1 LLQQANKELTG
12 DSSHTRSELIE
23 LENTVR
29 KCRGE
34 GAWPAADDCGTHT
47 VVHAAAAYRKYLA
60 DCNLVD
66 SWAVWDT
73 FREILTSGDEATR
86 SSAKYRLLVLKPL
99 DAEEWERVSALGSI
113 ASARRLEIVEGRSRE
128 AAVISENS
136 FLGISLVFCLLLKK
150 N

>member
-12 DSSHTRSELIE
+12 DSTHTRSELIE

-29 KCRGE
+29 KCRGG
-34 GAWPAADDCGTHT
+34 GAWPAADDGGTHT

-73 FREILTSGDEATR
+73 FRQILTSGDEATG
-86 SSAKYRLLVLKPL
+86 SAKYRLLVLKPL

-113 ASARRLEIVEGRSRE
+113 ASARRLEVVEGRSRE
-128 AAVISENS
+128 AAVIYENS
-136 FLGISLVFCLLLKK
+136 FLGIFLVFCFLLKK

>member
-1 LLQQANKELTG
+1 MLQQANKELTG
-12 DSSHTRSELIE
+12 DSTHTRSELIE

-29 KCRGE
+29 KCRGG
-34 GAWPAADDCGTHT
+34 GAWPAADDGGTHT

-73 FREILTSGDEATR
+73 FRQILTSGDEATG
-86 SSAKYRLLVLKPL
+86 SAKYRLLVLKPL

-113 ASARRLEIVEGRSRE
+113 ASARRLEVVEGRSRE
-128 AAVISENS
+128 AAVIYENS
-136 FLGISLVFCLLLKK
+136 FLGIFLVFCFLLKK